1 MTLLQFLNLI
11 LINLVALLAISYFWS
26 FYTHKLFKPF
36 AWLDAQKKGHLSKT
50 ISQHE
55 RKFKDKNRYYSL
67 WLQLQ
72 RISKN
77 NIPGDLAELGVYKGE
92 TAKLIH
98 HLIPD
103 RDLFLF
109 DSFSGLPK
117 QVIREDCDGTVRPQT
132 VKFDNTTPDEVVKYI
147 KGNEKII
154 VKEGIFPET
163 AKGLEN
169 KIFAF
174 VHIDADLYQ
183 STLDALLFFYPRLS
197 PGGMILIHDYN
208 HNWEGVEKA
217 INEFSIT
224 IPEGFAELPDMY
236 GSALLIKNKTC

>member
-26 FYTHKLFKPF
+26 FYTYKLFKPF
-36 AWLDAQKKGHLSKT
+36 AWLDAQKKGLLSKI

-103 RDLFLF
+103 RDFFLF

-132 VKFDNTTPDEVVKYI
+132 VKFDNTTPAEVLKYI
-147 KGNEKII
+147 KGNDKII
-154 VKEGIFPET
+154 LKEGIFPET

-169 KIFAF
+169 KTFAF

-183 STLDALLFFYPRLS
+183 STLDALQFFYPRLS
-197 PGGMILIHDYN
+197 PGGMLLVHDYN

-217 INEFSIT
+217 IDEFSET

-236 GSALLIKNKTC
+236 GSALLIKNQTR

>member
-36 AWLDAQKKGHLSKT
+36 AWLDAQKKGQLSK
-50 ISQHE
+50 IIIQHE
-55 RKFKDKNRYYSL
+55 RKIKDKNRYYSL
-67 WLQLQ
+67 WLQLH
-72 RISKN
+72 RILKN

-132 VKFDNTTPDEVVKYI
+132 VKFDNTTPDEVLKYI

-163 AKGLEN
+163 AEGLEN
-169 KIFAF
+169 KTFAF

-197 PGGMILIHDYN
+197 PGGMILVHDYN

-217 INEFSIT
+217 INEFSKT

>member
-1 MTLLQFLNLI
+1 MTLIQFLNLI
-11 LINLVALLAISYFWS
+11 LINLVALMALSYFWS
-26 FYTHKLFKPF
+26 YYTHQLFKPF
-36 AWLDAQKKGHLSKT
+36 AWLDAQKKGQLSKL
-50 ISQHE
+50 IAGHE
-55 RKFKDKNRYYSL
+55 RKFKDKNRYYSI

-72 RISKN
+72 RIQKN

-98 HLIPD
+98 HMLPD
-103 RDLFLF
+103 RNFYLF

-132 VKFDNTTPDEVVKYI
+132 VKFDNTTSAEVVKYI
-147 KGNEKII
+147 NGNEHVII
-154 VKEGIFPET
+154 KEGIFPET
-163 AKGLEN
+163 TAGLEQQT
-169 KIFAF
+169 FAY

-183 STLDALLFFYPRLS
+183 STIDALHFFYPRLN

-217 INEFSIT
+217 VNEFAET

-236 GSALLIKNKTC
+236 GSVLLIKNQSH

>member
-36 AWLDAQKKGHLSKT
+36 AWLDAQKKGHLSKI

-103 RDLFLF
+103 RNLFLF

-132 VKFDNTTPDEVVKYI
+132 VKFDNTTPDDVVKYI
-147 KGNEKII
+147 KGNENII

-197 PGGMILIHDYN
+197 PGGMILVHDYN

-217 INEFSIT
+217 INEFSKT

>member
-1 MTLLQFLNLI
+1 MTILQLLNLI
-11 LINLVALLAISYFWS
+11 LLNLVALMALSYFWS
-26 FYTHKLFKPF
+26 FYTYKLFKPF
-36 AWLDAQKKGHLSKT
+36 AWLDAQKK
-50 ISQHE
+50 SQLPKIILKHE

-72 RISKN
+72 RIQKN

-103 RDLFLF
+103 RDFFLF

-117 QVIREDCDGTVRPQT
+117 QVIREDCDGAVRPQT
-132 VKFDNTTPDEVVKYI
+132 VKFVNTTPLEVVKYI
-147 KGNEKII
+147 KGNDRII
-154 VKEGIFPET
+154 IKEGIFPET
-163 AKGLEN
+163 ASGLEDRT
-169 KIFAF
+169 FAF

-183 STLDALLFFYPRLS
+183 STLDALHFFYPRLS
-197 PGGMILIHDYN
+197 PGGMILVHDYN

-217 INEFSIT
+217 IDEFSET
-224 IPEGFAELPDMY
+224 IPESFAELPDMY
-236 GSALLIKNKTC
+236 GSALLIKNKNR

>member
-1 MTLLQFLNLI
+1 MTILQLLNLI
-11 LINLVALLAISYFWS
+11 LLNLVALMALSYFWS
-26 FYTHKLFKPF
+26 FYTYKLFKPF
-36 AWLDAQKKGHLSKT
+36 AWLDAQKKNQLPK
-50 ISQHE
+50 IILKHE

-72 RISKN
+72 RIQKN

-103 RDLFLF
+103 RDFFLF

-117 QVIREDCDGTVRPQT
+117 QVIREDCDGAVRPQT
-132 VKFDNTTPDEVVKYI
+132 VKFDNTTPLEVVKYI
-147 KGNEKII
+147 KGNDRII
-154 VKEGIFPET
+154 IKEGIFPET
-163 AKGLEN
+163 ASGLEDRT
-169 KIFAF
+169 FAF

-183 STLDALLFFYPRLS
+183 STLDALHFFYPRLS
-197 PGGMILIHDYN
+197 PGGMILVHDYN

-217 INEFSIT
+217 IDEFSET
-224 IPEGFAELPDMY
+224 IPESFAELPDMY
-236 GSALLIKNKTC
+236 GSALLIKNKNR

>member
-1 MTLLQFLNLI
+1 MTLVQFLNL
-11 LINLVALLAISYFWS
+11 LLLNLVALMALSYFWS

-36 AWLDAQKKGHLSKT
+36 AWLDAQKKGQLSK
-50 ISQHE
+50 IVLRHE

-67 WLQLQ
+67 WFQLQ
-72 RISKN
+72 RIQKN

-103 RDLFLF
+103 RNLYLF

-132 VKFDNTTPDEVVKYI
+132 VKFDNTTPDEVLAYI
-147 KGNEKII
+147 NGNKLITI
-154 VKEGIFPET
+154 KEGIFPET
-163 AKGLEN
+163 ATGLEERT
-169 KIFAF
+169 FAF
-174 VHIDADLYQ
+174 VHVDADLYQ
-183 STLDALLFFYPRLS
+183 STLDALQFFYPRLS
-197 PGGMILIHDYN
+197 PGGMILLHDYN

-217 INEFSIT
+217 INEFSET
-224 IPEGFAELPDMY
+224 IPEGIAELPDMY
-236 GSALLIKNKTC
+236 GSALLIKNKTR